1 MNFCLKSLAIV
12 ALGSLIAAPAFGAN
26 FVDNRNHKETNFDNG
41 RTSPFV
47 QRTTKAPS
55 HARVVGRRLKC
66 KWFESGHSPN
76 SPQHPRRRNL
86 VAGRD
91 PQLVLRRL
99 QVPRAQDHRERAISQ
114 QQDDDRPPE
123 HATHRRQWELHLV
136 LRHGNSQ
143 QQSGSEVPDL
153 QRPQPQGPQPDP
165 QHSPRPR
172 LPHPDPHAGRRP
184 RPHRSLDRRQQK
196 LDVRD
201 RVGFGSHDRTIKWGI
216 YAADQTGHV
225 RNETRTLYYD
235 NCSVRV
241 TNSNGGLGEVDPR

>member
-1 MNFCLKSLAIV
+1 MNICLKSLAIV

-47 QRTTKAPS
+47 QRTTQAPS
-55 HARVVGRRLKC
+55 YARVVGRRLKC

-76 SPQHPRRRNL
+76 SRNTRGAEIWSRVETHNSYFVGFKFRVPKTTGNERFPNNKTTIVHQNMQRTSASGDSTWYCVMEIHNNNLDLRYRTSNGRNHKVHNLIRNIRRDRDYRIQTRMQ
-86 VAGRD
+86 VGDRGRIEVWID
-91 PQLVLRRL
+91 
-99 QVPRAQDHRERAISQ
+99 
-114 QQDDDRPPE
+114 
-123 HATHRRQWELHLV
+123 
-136 LRHGNSQ
+136 
-143 QQSGSEVPDL
+143 GS
-153 QRPQPQGPQPDP
+153 R
-165 QHSPRPR
+165 
-172 LPHPDPHAGRRP
+172 
-184 RPHRSLDRRQQK
+184 K

-201 RVGFGSHDRTIKWGI
+201 RVGFGTHNRTIKWGI

-241 TNSNGGLGEVDPR
+241 TNNNRGLGDVDPR